1 MEKQKMK
8 LSKLQGIIVPS
19 QNIELVKTYKNQQ
32 VEKIDLTGTTL
43 ISYIWCG
50 HPKDA
55 SPTAFKL
62 ENKDGKGNTWIVYDP
77 STGTYYQTSEEIANK
92 YFSNNSYLIKDKNLP
107 TKYSAQ

>member
-1 MEKQKMK
+1 MK

-55 SPTAFKL
+55 SARVVQI
-62 ENKDGKGNTWIVYDP
+62 E
-77 STGTYYQTSEEIANK
+77 A
-92 YFSNNSYLIKDKNLP
+92 KDKNTLVIEVRS
-107 TKYSAQ
+107 KEKKRN

>member
-43 ISYIWCG
+43 ISYIWCD

-55 SPTAFKL
+55 SARVVQI
-62 ENKDGKGNTWIVYDP
+62 G
-77 STGTYYQTSEEIANK
+77 A
-92 YFSNNSYLIKDKNLP
+92 KDKNTLVIEVRS
-107 TKYSAQ
+107 KEKKRN